1 MDYLARA
8 MLGLLNGSFSF
19 RPAPGVA
26 IALFLSGC
34 GGSVTV
40 PNHDTF
46 GIGTSSVALTTV
58 DITQGGPC
66 SVSVDGFVW
75 YALPNGIVPPIDFE
89 HVNCKA
95 PATISSS
102 AVPALPNWSR
112 PSAPT
117 QALFVATSLQEAYSL
132 QGMQQ
137 IAGLAQTAKIPV
149 TWMIGNPTYITSNSA
164 YYNELHAE
172 DGDDV
177 QLEESSTLYELAKQQ
192 FSWYVPAVSIE
203 GAGRERNIA
212 GGIALGN
219 AGFWGITW
227 NSHGTDNTS
236 DEGAPWGTYCADVT
250 SYKRPSPNGNCDLVS
265 FEWTARD
272 LTRSYLANTNAQ
284 GYSAEAAFSTDPDDV
299 LQRGGFNPVTGAS
312 YERAIVDAYAA
323 AGVSQPLVMMSQ
335 QESMDEATH
344 GAADDDV
351 LGALYQE
358 AVQDGMKGVTL
369 SQALNLA
376 KSFSAKPRAI
386 AFPFIP
392 GGIET
397 AYNGV
402 PFTPATID
410 FHDNTAGMTFI
421 SGHTLPSRLFEYA
434 QDPVSV
440 FNQTLVQTLPSSPVF
455 PVLTGVTAAAG
466 SLRFSFE
473 TSQAL
478 HFGIALWSD
487 PATLGLSGSNVT
499 AAGHAG
505 AVIMFDLPAGKSTQ
519 IVPCSAC
526 NSTTF
531 TYSS

>member
-1 MDYLARA
+1 VH
-8 MLGLLNGSFSF
+8 GLLRFRLFCFSL
-19 RPAPGVA
+19 
-26 IALFLSGC
+26 ILSGC
-34 GGSVTV
+34 GGSVVV
-40 PNHDTF
+40 PAHDTYEA
-46 GIGTSSVALTTV
+46 GISSVALTTA
-58 DITQGGPC
+58 DLAEGGPC

-75 YALPNGIVPPIDFE
+75 YALANGTMPPIDFE

-95 PATISSS
+95 PATIASS
-102 AVPALPNWSR
+102 AVPSLPTWSR

-117 QALFVATSLQEAYSL
+117 QALL
-132 QGMQQ
+132 

-149 TWMIGNPTYITSNSA
+149 TWMIGNPTYITENSA

-172 DGDDV
+172 YGDDV
-177 QLEESSTLYELAKQQ
+177 QLEESSSLYELARQQ
-192 FSWYVPAVSIE
+192 LSWYVPAVSIE

-236 DEGAPWGTYCADVT
+236 DEGAPWGTYCADIT
-250 SYKRPSPNGNCDLVS
+250 SYKRPSPTGNCDLVG

-299 LQRGGFNPVTGAS
+299 LKRGGFTPETGAA

-335 QESMDEATH
+335 QESMDEATY
-344 GAADDDV
+344 AATDDEV
-351 LGALYQE
+351 LGAIYQE
-358 AVQDGMKGVTL
+358 AVKVGMKTVTL
-369 SQALNLA
+369 SEALDLA
-376 KSFSAKPRAI
+376 KSFSAQPRAI

-392 GGIET
+392 GGMET
-397 AYNGV
+397 SYNGV

-410 FHDNTAGMTFI
+410 FHDNAAGMTFI
-421 SGHTLPSRLFEYA
+421 SGHTLPSRLYEYA
-434 QDPVSV
+434 QDPVSI
-440 FNQTLVQTLPSSPVF
+440 FTQTLIETRPSSPTY

-466 SLRFSFE
+466 SLTFSFQA
-473 TSQAL
+473 SQAM

-487 PATLGLSGSNVT
+487 PATLGLTGSNVT

-505 AVIMFDLPAGKSTQ
+505 AVVTFDLPAGKSSQ
-519 IVPCSAC
+519 IVTCGACKSA
-526 NSTTF
+526 TLP
-531 TYSS
+531 YSL

>member
-46 GIGTSSVALTTV
+46 GIGTSSVALTTA

-75 YALPNGIVPPIDFE
+75 YALQNGIVPPIDFE

-102 AVPALPNWSR
+102 AVPAPPNWSR

-137 IAGLAQTAKIPV
+137 IAGLAQSAKIPV
-149 TWMIGNPTYITSNSA
+149 TWMIGNPTYITNNSA
-164 YYNELHAE
+164 YYNELHTE
-172 DGDDV
+172 YGDDV
-177 QLEESSTLYELAKQQ
+177 QLEESASLYDLARQQ
-192 FSWYVPAVSIE
+192 FSWYVPAVSVE

-212 GGIALGN
+212 GGIGLGN
-219 AGFWGITW
+219 GGFWGITW

-250 SYKRPSPNGNCDLVS
+250 SYKRPSPNGNCDLVA

-299 LQRGGFNPVTGAS
+299 LQRGGFDPESGAA
-312 YERAIVDAYAA
+312 YERAMVDAYAA

-335 QESMDEATH
+335 QESMDEATYS
-344 GAADDDV
+344 ATDDVV
-351 LGALYQE
+351 LGAIYQE
-358 AVQDGMKGVTL
+358 AVKVGMKTVTL
-369 SQALNLA
+369 SEALGLA

-392 GGIET
+392 GGMET
-397 AYNGV
+397 SYNGV

-410 FHDNTAGMTFI
+410 FHDDAAGMTFI
-421 SGHTLPSRLFEYA
+421 SGHTLPSRLYEYA
-434 QDPVSV
+434 QDPVSI
-440 FNQTLVQTLPSSPVF
+440 FTQTLVETLPSSPTY

-466 SLRFSFE
+466 SLVFSF
-473 TSQAL
+473 QAPQAM

-487 PATLGLSGSNVT
+487 PATLGLTGSNAT
-499 AAGHAG
+499 PAGHAG
-505 AVIMFDLPAGKSTQ
+505 AVVTFDLPAGKSTQ
-519 IVPCSAC
+519 IVPCAEC
-526 NSTTF
+526 KSTTLP
-531 TYSS
+531 YSL